1 MIQRRKTKKI
11 KIGNTFIGGN
21 SKVSVQS
28 MLNKKTFDYQ
38 GNINQAKELEKNG
51 CELIRIAILNKESI
65 NLINKLKENI
75 SIPVISDIHFNY
87 KFGIESI
94 YAGVDAVR
102 INPGN
107 MDKNGMSQ
115 IVKECKIK
123 NIPIRIGI
131 NGGSLSQN
139 LLYEYGYTS
148 DAIVKS
154 AMNTVKLFEQWDFDQ
169 IVISV
174 KTSRLDLTVDS
185 YKKISSLCDYPLHV
199 GVSEAGTEINGL
211 IKSSI
216 GIGSL
221 LLNGIG
227 DTIRVS
233 LSTDPLKEVEYGIKI
248 LKSLNL
254 RDKGVEVVSCP
265 TCGRTSINVEYFAN
279 KIENEL
285 KCLNKNIKIA
295 VMGCP
300 VNGPGEARDADL
312 GVTGVD
318 GMCLIFK
325 NGKIIKKV
333 KEDQLISE
341 LMVLINT

>member
-94 YAGVDAVR
+94 HAGVDAVR

-123 NIPIRIGI
+123 NIPI
-131 NGGSLSQN
+131 
-139 LLYEYGYTS
+139 Y
-148 DAIVKS
+148 A
-154 AMNTVKLFEQWDFDQ
+154 
-169 IVISV
+169 
-174 KTSRLDLTVDS
+174 
-185 YKKISSLCDYPLHV
+185 
-199 GVSEAGTEINGL
+199 
-211 IKSSI
+211 
-216 GIGSL
+216 
-221 LLNGIG
+221 
-227 DTIRVS
+227 
-233 LSTDPLKEVEYGIKI
+233 
-248 LKSLNL
+248 
-254 RDKGVEVVSCP
+254 
-265 TCGRTSINVEYFAN
+265 AN
-279 KIENEL
+279 IDE
-285 KCLNKNIKIA
+285 
-295 VMGCP
+295 
-300 VNGPGEARDADL
+300 
-312 GVTGVD
+312 
-318 GMCLIFK
+318 
-325 NGKIIKKV
+325 
-333 KEDQLISE
+333 
-341 LMVLINT
+341 